1 MSFRDFLTKLN
12 KEGRLQRISKE
23 ISPVYDAASIMN
35 ELDGSAIYFDRIAGS
50 KMPAAGG
57 FCSSRALIA
66 ESLGIRREQILFT
79 LAKAIENR
87 KDPAVVEGGFC
98 QEIVEKEPDLTRLPI
113 FKFVE
118 GDGGKYI
125 TSAIAVIKDPLLGRN
140 VSFHRLMLLDKR
152 HFAARIVENRGTDSA
167 LRKAGGEL
175 DIAFCIGNTNAVLLS
190 ASTSLKPGQDEFS
203 MANALEK
210 TDLVKCKTVDLEVPS
225 DCEIVLEGRITRET
239 RAEGPF
245 LDITGTQDKVREQPV
260 IEIKCMT
267 HRRNPIYQALLPGK
281 SEHRLLMGMPKE
293 PTIYNEVSQV
303 CSCTNVNVTP
313 GGCSWLHAVVQI
325 KKAHSDDGKKAIE
338 AAFRGHGSL
347 KHCIVVDDD
356 IDIYDPNDVEWAIST
371 RFQADKDSVITPNQ
385 PGSSLDPSADLSEG
399 KKAVT
404 CKGGIDAT
412 IPFDKKDK
420 KFHRGEY
427 KKVNVKDYL

>member
-12 KEGRLQRISKE
+12 KEGRLKRISKE
-23 ISPVYDAASIMN
+23 VSPVYDAASIMS
-35 ELDGSAIYFDRIAGS
+35 ELDGSAVYFDRIAGS
-50 KMPAAGG
+50 KIPVAGG
-57 FCSSRALIA
+57 FCSSRSLIA
-66 ESLGIRREQILFT
+66 ESLGIRREEILFT
-79 LAKAIENR
+79 LANAIENR

-98 QEIVEKEPDLTRLPI
+98 QEIVENDPDLTRLPI

-125 TSAIAVIKDPLLGRN
+125 TSAIAVINDPALGRN
-140 VSFHRLMLLDKR
+140 ACFHRLMLLDKR
-152 HFAARIVENRGTDSA
+152 RFAARIVENRGTDIA
-167 LRKAGGEL
+167 LKKAGGEL
-175 DIAFCIGNTNAVLLS
+175 DIAFCIGNTNAVLLA
-190 ASTSLKPGQDEFS
+190 ASTSLKPGQDELS

-210 TDLVKCKTVDLEVPS
+210 TELVKCKTVDIEVPK
-225 DCEIVLEGRITRET
+225 DCEIVLEGRITKELRS
-239 RAEGPF
+239 EGPF

-260 IEIKCMT
+260 VEIKCIT
-267 HRRNPIYQALLPGK
+267 HRKNPIYQTLLPGK
-281 SEHRLLMGMPKE
+281 WEHRLLMGMPKE

-325 KKAHSDDGKKAIE
+325 KKAHADDGKKAID

-347 KHCIVVDDD
+347 KHCVVVDDD

-371 RFQADKDSVITPNQ
+371 RFQANKGAVILPDQ

-420 KFHRGEY
+420 KFQRGEY